1 MISFRLE
8 SGRFHPGRLRRFACR
23 SQASRHFL
31 MVAAGLA
38 APLIGSASAQEAST
52 VAPPEVLS
60 APLSLVPEEPRLFDT
75 APLGDAELAATKG
88 REQNNWLDASATNS
102 AIVANNHVGDNST
115 TGGVAVSDSAFQNVS
130 GVAII
135 NFNTGNNSS
144 INAAMSV
151 NLQINYASP
160 GQ

>member
-1 MISFRLE
+1 MISFDQR
-8 SGRFHPGRLRRFACR
+8 SGSFRSGCLHRPPCR
-23 SQASRHFL
+23 WQASLHCL
-31 MVAAGLA
+31 MVALGLSVPLTGTMMGSAYAQDTATVAPVSLVQKDPHLFDA
-38 APLIGSASAQEAST
+38 APLE
-52 VAPPEVLS
+52 
-60 APLSLVPEEPRLFDT
+60 
-75 APLGDAELAATKG
+75 DAELAETTG
-88 REQNNWLDASATNS
+88 REQLNWLEASANNS
-102 AIVANNHVGDNST
+102 AIITDNHVGDNSV

-151 NLQINYASP
+151 NLQINYAAP